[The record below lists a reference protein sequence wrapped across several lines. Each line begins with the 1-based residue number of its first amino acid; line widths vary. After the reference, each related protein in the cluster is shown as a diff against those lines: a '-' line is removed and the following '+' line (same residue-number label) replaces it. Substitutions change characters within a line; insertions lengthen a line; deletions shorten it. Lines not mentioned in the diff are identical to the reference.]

1 MLRLEFN
8 KVLDKY
14 LETGEI
20 SLDDYNALEFTQEIV
35 IQEIKRAFARA
46 KLKENIAKSSLVDP
60 ISGLDCSQIP
70 F

>member
-1 MLRLEFN
+1 MLRLIFN

-20 SLDDYNALEFTQEIV
+20 SSEDYNALDFTQEMV
-35 IQEIKRAFARA
+35 IQELKRAFARA
-46 KLKENIAKSSLVDP
+46 KLKENADKINLIDSN
-60 ISGLDCSQIP
+60 GTDCSQIP